1 MLVKQ
6 NFFNGV
12 ISFLIPVE
20 AFFDE
25 DVKVSRSFCHIL
37 FHNFAESVN
46 HSELVGRSP
55 MSEFARLFHDFQTV
69 RRICLNAV
77 TGSVHLCEIEIT
89 IGIFQF

>member
-1 MLVKQ
+1 MKQ
-6 NFFNGV
+6 NFFDGL
-12 ISFLIPVE
+12 ISMLSPVE
-20 AFFDE
+20 AFLDE
-25 DVKVSRSFCHIL
+25 NVKVSRGFRHIL
-37 FHNFAESVN
+37 FHDFAESVN

-77 TGSVHLCEIEIT
+77 TGGVHLCEIEIT